1 MRLRLIVPLILVG
14 SIGSSDQNHKFYVST
29 TSITVLPEREVIHIS
44 SQVFIDDMEFT
55 LQKNIPSVRLN
66 PDSNTKLIDSL
77 TNDYYRQRLT
87 IDNNGNPLE
96 YNYVG
101 RKYNV
106 DVVTYYFEL
115 PLSTTPL
122 DTLQLKNSILFESFK
137 DQKNIVH
144 FKLGE
149 KRKSRLLKRRS
160 PSTTIILSKF

>member
-1 MRLRLIVPLILVG
+1 M
-14 SIGSSDQNHKFYVST
+14 ST
-29 TSITVLPEREVIHIS
+29 TSITILPEREVIHIS

-55 LQKNIPSVRLN
+55 LQKNTPSVRLN
-66 PDSNTKLIDSL
+66 PDSDTELIDSL
-77 TNDYYRQRLT
+77 TDYYYRERLT

-115 PLSTTPL
+115 PLSPTPL
-122 DTLQLKNSILFESFK
+122 DTIQLKNSILFESFK

-149 KRKSRLLKRRS
+149 KRKSHLLKRRR
-160 PSTTIILSKF
+160 PSTTIIISRF